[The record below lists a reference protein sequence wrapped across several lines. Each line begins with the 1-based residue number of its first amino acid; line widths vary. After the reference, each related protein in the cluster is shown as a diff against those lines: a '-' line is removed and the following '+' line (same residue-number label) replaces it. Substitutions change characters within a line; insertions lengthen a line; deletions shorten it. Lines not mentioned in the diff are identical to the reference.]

1 MSKYYIARDKTDGLW
16 LFNEKPVKGENHWAL
31 ANGDRGKLIRQ
42 NLFSEVRWEDK
53 EPKVLTIADNSWI
66 KVEDRLPADG
76 EEVLQLNRMKHSGEL
91 FYMVNSYKDGRW
103 FAHVATYYDIIA
115 WRPIPKY
122 EE

>member
-1 MSKYYIARDKTDGLW
+1 MSKYYIVRDKICGLW
-16 LFNEKPVKGENHWAL
+16 LFNEKPVKGENHWTL

-53 EPKVLTIADNSWI
+53 EPKVLTIADNPWI

>member
-1 MSKYYIARDKTDGLW
+1 MSKYYIARDNDNSLW
-16 LFNEKPVKGENHWAL
+16 LYTEMPFKDDFGWDSDGSLYGINY
-31 ANGDRGKLIRQ
+31 
-42 NLFSEVRWEDK
+42 NLFPEVRCEDK
-53 EPKVLTIADNSWI
+53 EPKVLTIANDSWI

-103 FAHVATYYDIIA
+103 FVNVATYYDIIA